1 MYARQEP
8 VLALYGLDVARDIDS
23 LYTVEE
29 GRLTEGDVKQQGVA
43 VEASM
48 LNQPICLIGGI
59 SVKGHYG
66 RLSNGWQSQGSGSLV
81 RVTAP

>member
-8 VLALYGLDVARDIDS
+8 VLALYGPDVARDIGS

-48 LNQPICLIGGI
+48 LNQFIC
-59 SVKGHYG
+59 
-66 RLSNGWQSQGSGSLV
+66 
-81 RVTAP
+81 